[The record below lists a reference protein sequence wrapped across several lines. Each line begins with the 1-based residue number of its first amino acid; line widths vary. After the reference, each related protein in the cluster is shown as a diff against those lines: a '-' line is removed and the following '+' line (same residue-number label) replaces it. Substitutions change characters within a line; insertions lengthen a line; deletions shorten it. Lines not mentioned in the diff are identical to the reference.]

1 MKEFSLIL
9 GDCEVA
15 RASIINLPL
24 FADKRTEV
32 QRVTPN
38 LPQAMG
44 LSDSIRSQSHIFKYR
59 ALHPKWDK
67 YMGWG
72 RREVQEGGDNIYPYI
87 ILMAESHCCMAETN
101 I

>member
-1 MKEFSLIL
+1 MEASTSMYSVFMKEFSLIL

-72 RREVQEGGDNIYPYI
+72 RRE
-87 ILMAESHCCMAETN
+87 
-101 I
+101 

>member
-1 MKEFSLIL
+1 MYSVFMKEFSLIL
-9 GDCEVA
+9 GDREVA
-15 RASIINLPL
+15 RASIINLP
-24 FADKRTEV
+24 FVADKRTEV

-59 ALHPKWDK
+59 AFHPKWDK

-72 RREVQEGGDNIYPYI
+72 RRE
-87 ILMAESHCCMAETN
+87 
-101 I
+101 